1 MRPQINYY
9 QVSEVV
15 VVVFVVMVVIVVV
28 VVALVKV
35 NNFLLT
41 LLEAIVEFCG
51 CVQNKFHVKPSN
63 SL

>member
-15 VVVFVVMVVIVVV
+15 VVVFVFVVMVVIVV

-51 CVQNKFHVKPSN
+51 FV
-63 SL
+63 